1 MSKKIHDFKIDKNIL
16 YSIISKQ
23 AGTIQKAFLE
33 LTMNSIDAGAS
44 EIRMEFDGENFS
56 FSDNGKG
63 FESEEEIH
71 KFFGTFGT
79 PHQEGDATYG
89 KFRMGRGQIM
99 AFSHNVWKSNTFYM
113 DVDIKNRGIN
123 YIFESNQEKIE
134 GCLITGELYTKLEEL
149 KLKEFESEFEEFIKF
164 SQIPVFYNGKLISK
178 NISNMSWDKE
188 TDYGYIK
195 IDKEKRTLDVYNLG
209 VKVTEY
215 HSYYT
220 GFGGIIVSKKP
231 LEVNFARNDILKES
245 CEVWK
250 KLDDDIKEILKEE
263 AKKSI
268 EEFKTLSDAQRASL
282 SKKFITG
289 EIDYILGRRLK
300 LFKDVRG
307 IYYTLSKIAPLE
319 TVSISSKYDLLGDLV
334 HGEKRAFVFDKEVLE
349 NFGVKTL
356 TELYSSLTELS
367 KKNLYKSNEKNDALA
382 YSDYSKLSRDRVIM
396 EDISIYNKEI
406 NTNYI
411 ILKDDEIT
419 RNENIVLEVVKKHQS
434 KILRL
439 LNNFIKEEFQ
449 VKTREIKI
457 GTSELAEAWTD
468 AKTYIAIHREYMVG
482 TYGVASFLKICN
494 LILHEYIHRECN
506 EKSHSHN
513 AEFYEIY
520 HRASQHFK
528 TRYKTYY
535 YADGEKKD
543 YYYSKDEKDS
553 LGYIAT
559 AMTKTYIGILEKN
572 NLRVPKG
579 LIILSSKMYKEIEI
593 EGTRKRMPFEVYKY
607 K

>member
-149 KLKEFESEFEEFIKF
+149 KLKEFESEFEEYIKF

-307 IYYTLSKIAPLE
+307 IYYTLSKIASLE
-319 TVSISSKYDLLGDLV
+319 TISISSKNDLLGDLV

-356 TELYSSLTELS
+356 AELYSSLTELS

-382 YSDYSKLSRDRVIM
+382 YSDYSKLSRDRVII

-434 KILRL
+434 KILSST
-439 LNNFIKEEFQ
+439 FAP
-449 VKTREIKI
+449 KTKQF
-457 GTSELAEAWTD
+457 S
-468 AKTYIAIHREYMVG
+468 
-482 TYGVASFLKICN
+482 
-494 LILHEYIHRECN
+494 
-506 EKSHSHN
+506 SHIS
-513 AEFYEIY
+513 
-520 HRASQHFK
+520 
-528 TRYKTYY
+528 
-535 YADGEKKD
+535 
-543 YYYSKDEKDS
+543 
-553 LGYIAT
+553 
-559 AMTKTYIGILEKN
+559 
-572 NLRVPKG
+572 
-579 LIILSSKMYKEIEI
+579 
-593 EGTRKRMPFEVYKY
+593 
-607 K
+607 